1 MSGISG
7 VSGINSAVQG
17 IQRGMRGLAKNAADI
32 ASKDMMETQGPEGLV
47 KATVEMM
54 ENKTQVQASAKA
66 LQIIQETIGSI
77 LDIKA

>member
-1 MSGISG
+1 MSGI
-7 VSGINSAVQG
+7 SGINSAVQG

-32 ASKDMMETQGPEGLV
+32 ASKDMMEAQGPEGLA

>member
-7 VSGINSAVQG
+7 INSSLQG
-17 IQRGMRGLAKNAADI
+17 IQRGMQGLAKNAAEI
-32 ASKDMMETQGPEGLV
+32 ASKDFMEAQGPEGLARV
-47 KATVEMM
+47 AVDMI